1 MPYANVFDKTSAVR
15 GTGGTTVAQRPFPVA
30 ASTTIWKGDILTL
43 DASGNAVPLIT
54 AVANA
59 FTLNGA
65 NARVIGVA
73 LNSITTN
80 ASGVDATTTG
90 GWSKTTV
97 DVALPGPEN
106 EFLFRLYDATSSNTN
121 PNDVQVGGQY
131 KVGVY
136 LASGLAAT
144 SSSRIY
150 AVSPTT
156 QAITGASNATPIVLT
171 ATAHGVT
178 TGEAV
183 YVSKVGGNTAANGIW
198 KVTAATADTL
208 NLLGSSANANYTSG
222 GILVGSPVVEVAEI
236 PLNAYQSTSDT
247 YGYAWYRFA
256 PGARI
261 AG

>member
-1 MPYANVFDKTSAVR
+1 
-15 GTGGTTVAQRPFPVA
+15 
-30 ASTTIWKGDILTL
+30 
-43 DASGNAVPLIT
+43 VPLIT

-80 ASGVDATTTG
+80 ASGVDTTTTG

-106 EFLFRLYDATSSNTN
+106 EFLFRLYDSSTANTN
-121 PNDVQVGGQY
+121 PNDIQVGGQY
-131 KVGVY
+131 KVGVQ
-136 LASGLAAT
+136 LGAGLSAT

-150 AVSPTT
+150 AVSSTT
-156 QAITGASNATPIVLT
+156 QAITGATNATPIVLT
-171 ATAHGVT
+171 SVAHGVT
-178 TGEAV
+178 TGESV

-236 PLNAYQSTSDT
+236 PLNAYQSTSDI